1 MTKIISGTLTISRD
15 LRKSDQ
21 ILEKYLKSLAK
32 SDYRVTSMEQKII
45 ASQEDLP
52 AQSTPDQRFY
62 GFNFNVKTIKTP
74 GAFTEIKY
82 EKEVRV

>member
-52 AQSTPDQRFY
+52 DQ
-62 GFNFNVKTIKTP
+62 FNVKPRDYDFKVVKIP
-74 GAFTEIKY
+74 AMFTQIKY

>member
-1 MTKIISGTLTISRD
+1 MIKIICGTLTISRD

-32 SDYRVTSMEQKII
+32 NDYRVTSMEQKII

-52 AQSTPDQRFY
+52 EQFKSPRY
-62 GFNFNVKTIKTP
+62 GYKWAPKTP
-74 GAFTEIKY
+74 GSFTQIKY

>member
-1 MTKIISGTLTISRD
+1 MTKIITGTLTISRD
-15 LRKSDQ
+15 SRKSDQ

-32 SDYRVTSMEQKII
+32 NDYRVTSMEQKII

-52 AQSTPDQRFY
+52 AQSTPYQCFY
-62 GFNFNVKTIKTP
+62 GIIIIKTIKTP
-74 GAFTEIKY
+74 LTFTEIKY

>member
-1 MTKIISGTLTISRD
+1 MIKIITGTLTISRD

-32 SDYRVTSMEQKII
+32 NDYRVTSMEQKII

-52 AQSTPDQRFY
+52 AQSTPYQRFY
-62 GFNFNVKTIKTP
+62 GIIIKTIKTP
-74 GAFTEIKY
+74 LTFTEIKY

>member
-1 MTKIISGTLTISRD
+1 MTKIITGTLTISRD

-32 SDYRVTSMEQKII
+32 NDYRVTSMEQKII

-52 AQSTPDQRFY
+52 AQFRTIPRFSYKATP
-62 GFNFNVKTIKTP
+62 KTP
-74 GAFTEIKY
+74 GMFTEIKY

>member
-1 MTKIISGTLTISRD
+1 MTKIITGTLTISRD

-32 SDYRVTSMEQKII
+32 NDYRITSMQQKII

-52 AQSTPDQRFY
+52 AQFKSIQRYGSKTP
-62 GFNFNVKTIKTP
+62 KTP
-74 GAFTEIKY
+74 GSFTEIKY

>member
-1 MTKIISGTLTISRD
+1 MTKIITGTLTISRD

-32 SDYRVTSMEQKII
+32 NDYRVTSMEQKII
-45 ASQEDLP
+45 TSQEDLP
-52 AQSTPDQRFY
+52 DQ
-62 GFNFNVKTIKTP
+62 FNVKPRDYDFKVVKIP
-74 GAFTEIKY
+74 AMFTQIKY